1 MLDVGQGFEL
11 IMNISMGIL
20 DIDGREVVLAR
31 VVLELLHEKHPQ
43 TRVGQLPT
51 LKSCL
56 LHTLAH
62 LQEQCQAGLDRLDYI
77 WVDNIWVDN
86 IWLTF
91 PVYHIDE
98 NKMVKMMYD
107 KKKKMKKR
115 LTDWFWSKP
124 WYCFLT

>member
-20 DIDGREVVLAR
+20 DIDGRKVVLAR
-31 VVLELLHEKHPQ
+31 VVLELFHEQHPQ

-51 LKSCL
+51 LKSGL

-77 WVDNIWVDN
+77 WVDNIW
-86 IWLTF
+86 LTF

-98 NKMVKMMYD
+98 NKMVKMVYD
-107 KKKKMKKR
+107 KKKMKKR
-115 LTDWFWSKP
+115 LTD
-124 WYCFLT
+124 